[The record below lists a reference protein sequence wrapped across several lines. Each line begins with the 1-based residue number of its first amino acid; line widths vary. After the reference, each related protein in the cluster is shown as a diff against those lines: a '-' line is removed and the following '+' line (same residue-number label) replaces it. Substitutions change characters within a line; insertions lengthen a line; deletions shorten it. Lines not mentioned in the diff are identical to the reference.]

1 MIHYPNFR
9 NRVAD
14 WSCREIVDESD
25 VFIDVHKR
33 LRRLNPAPKNRMP
46 KSKIVTDPVD
56 NAAEGEENLIDIDDS
71 QQPTNQTLQRLISPE
86 GVPESKMK
94 SSSVELENSLN
105 KPSHMPRRTSSLAGI
120 SDRES
125 VAKRADTPEMRE
137 LLKHLHR
144 GPSNLASRPR
154 QTRYN
159 TVKIKPG
166 MGAVS
171 ESTTEQARA
180 EGITGTLS
188 LSTASQ
194 GGVGEGI
201 VQSAG
206 KDAKDGVHAVQV
218 GYGSMDT
225 PPRTPTSPNKFKDG
239 NNGASKRPHHNR
251 QGSSQSQSTV
261 GSLPERE
268 QSSFLKRGVRSGS
281 ITENIIQA
289 GGFQKIVLET
299 TSSSEENDKAVN
311 EAAVDGS
318 DDNRKENVKPNG
330 EGQDKSGKKKR
341 RRKRKKTSGEETPL
355 LERDEA

>member
-1 MIHYPNFR
+1 
-9 NRVAD
+9 
-14 WSCREIVDESD
+14 
-25 VFIDVHKR
+25 
-33 LRRLNPAPKNRMP
+33 MP
-46 KSKIVTDPVD
+46 KPKIVTDPVD

-71 QQPTNQTLQRLISPE
+71 RQPTNQTLRRLISSEGAPE
-86 GVPESKMK
+86 PKPK
-94 SSSVELENSLN
+94 PSSVDLGSSPT
-105 KPSHMPRRTSSLAGI
+105 KPSHMPRRTSSVAGI

-171 ESTTEQARA
+171 ESTTKHTGA
-180 EGITGTLS
+180 EETTRMLS
-188 LSTASQ
+188 LSTAPQ
-194 GGVGEGI
+194 GGVGEGL

-206 KDAKDGVHAVQV
+206 KDVKDGVHAVQV

-225 PPRTPTSPNKFKDG
+225 PPRTPASPNKFKDSPA
-239 NNGASKRPHHNR
+239 NGASKRPEHNR
-251 QGSSQSQSTV
+251 QESSQSQSTV
-261 GSLPERE
+261 GSLPERQ
-268 QSSFLKRGVRSGS
+268 QSFLLKRGVRSGS
-281 ITENIIQA
+281 ITENIIHA

-299 TSSSEENDKAVN
+299 TSSSEENDKAGN

-318 DDNRKENVKPNG
+318 DDNQKENTKPNG
-330 EGQDKSGKKKR
+330 EEQDKGGKKKR

-355 LERDEA
+355 LEWDET

>member
-1 MIHYPNFR
+1 M
-9 NRVAD
+9 
-14 WSCREIVDESD
+14 
-25 VFIDVHKR
+25 FIDVHKR

-46 KSKIVTDPVD
+46 KPKIVTDPVD

-71 QQPTNQTLQRLISPE
+71 RQPTNQTLRRLMSSDGAPE
-86 GVPESKMK
+86 IKSK
-94 SSSVELENSLN
+94 SSSVELENSY
-105 KPSHMPRRTSSLAGI
+105 KASHMPRRTSSLAGV
-120 SDRES
+120 SDREG

-166 MGAVS
+166 MGALS
-171 ESTTEQARA
+171 ESTTKQA
-180 EGITGTLS
+180 EGEETTTTLS
-188 LSTASQ
+188 LSTAPQ
-194 GGVGEGI
+194 GGVGEGL

-225 PPRTPTSPNKFKDG
+225 PPRTPASPNKFKDSTT
-239 NNGASKRPHHNR
+239 NVASNRPEHSR

-268 QSSFLKRGVRSGS
+268 QSPLLKRTVRSGS
-281 ITENIIQA
+281 ITENIIHT
-289 GGFQKIVLET
+289 GGFQKVVLET
-299 TSSSEENDKAVN
+299 TSSSEENDKTVN
-311 EAAVDGS
+311 EGTVDGS
-318 DDNRKENVKPNG
+318 EDNRKENVKPNG
-330 EGQDKSGKKKR
+330 EEQDKTGKKKR
-341 RRKRKKTSGEETPL
+341 RRKRKKTNGEDTPL
-355 LERDEA
+355 LEHDGA